1 MGLFNWISTA
11 AKDTKNWVDTAAKN
25 TKNWVDTAAKDVSDF
40 VAGDRTN
47 QVSSWN
53 DKKIN
58 NEAKKTYIVIHGYTS
73 NASEDWVKE
82 IESNLAKKDPSANV
96 LALDWLNGGLQT
108 KSYIY
113 AASKTEE
120 AGKQLAHYLKDNGID
135 PANVEVIGHSLGA
148 HVAAYASE
156 EFYKITQQGYFLG
169 NPVRRGFGYKT
180 QQKCSEQGFG
190 KIVAL
195 DPAGVER
202 GTNLDKSPLFH
213 RKSHAGRVVAIHT
226 NYTLGT
232 ERNVGDLDLHVN
244 RHDTRQPNTT
254 INPTA
259 NHSYS
264 HEWYSQLLKGEKF
277 KQDNGSTIDFDTLSN
292 ATGESDV
299 TTTKEARDRDQRRVR
314 ELLEKI
320 PGVKNF
326 FSEVVHLKSG
336 NMSTQ
341 ELLRSSDSVQK
352 HEPFIVQ
359 GNENTASQLDN
370 SDSTK
375 NDSYAY
381 KLYTEL
387 LEGKNNIES
396 VHTSS
401 SNLDAVSNQNSAVDI
416 TTTNNVNHPI
426 PFAEVLQNSDL
437 FVATTMASNSDL
449 TQTPNTTIL
458 SGIGG
463 FEPLVPVC
471 ELPIQNYDPLVGQAK
486 GINYPIPSTE
496 VFQDSD
502 IFGADSMVDN
512 SDLNQN
518 PSNAFQSINFGE
530 VAANLPLGGDICQ
543 HDNLVEPI
551 TMGSWSQSSGSS
563 FDLNTLGNVQSFN
576 NIVSTQTGL
585 NFVNAEQ
592 HSFA

>member
-1 MGLFNWISTA
+1 MDIF
-11 AKDTKNWVDTAAKN
+11 
-25 TKNWVDTAAKDVSDF
+25 
-40 VAGDRTN
+40 R
-47 QVSSWN
+47 WN
-53 DKKIN
+53 DKPIN
-58 NEAKKTYIVIHGYTS
+58 SSAKTYIVIHGYLS
-73 NASEDWVKE
+73 NGREDWVEE
-82 IESNLAKKDPSANV
+82 IESDLAKKDPSANV
-96 LALDWLNGGLQT
+96 LALNWKDDASG
-108 KSYIY
+108 IY
-113 AASKTEE
+113 GTAANNSEKV
-120 AGKQLAHYLKDNGID
+120 GKQLAHYLKEQGIN

-156 EFYKITQQGYFLG
+156 KFYKITQQGYFTKKE
-169 NPVRRGFGYKT
+169 VRKGFGFKICV
-180 QQKCSEQGFG
+180 QEKCSEQGFG

-195 DPAGVER
+195 DPAGVKK
-202 GTNLDKSPLFH
+202 GTNLVESPLFH
-213 RKSHAGRVVAIHT
+213 RRSHAKRVVAIHT
-226 NYTLGT
+226 DYTLGT
-232 ERNVGDLDLHVN
+232 DQNVGDLDLHV
-244 RHDTRQPNTT
+244 RRIRPEVSHSGSLLPFAD
-254 INPTA
+254 
-259 NHSYS
+259 HSYA
-264 HEWYSQLLKGEKF
+264 HEMFRKLQKGETFSRPGASPLKLEVLDEDKGTF
-277 KQDNGSTIDFDTLSN
+277 NMFSPDPLGGISANTPLGPMPTETISIFN
-292 ATGESDV
+292 M
-299 TTTKEARDRDQRRVR
+299 
-314 ELLEKI
+314 
-320 PGVKNF
+320 F
-326 FSEVVHLKSG
+326 FH
-336 NMSTQ
+336 
-341 ELLRSSDSVQK
+341 
-352 HEPFIVQ
+352 VQ

-370 SDSTK
+370 GDPIE
-375 NDSYAY
+375 NPSYADNLN
-381 KLYTEL
+381 KTSRQ
-387 LEGKNNIES
+387 GKNIES

-471 ELPIQNYDPLVGQAK
+471 ELPMPNYDPLVGQAK